1 MPLMDET
8 GPLVAILLAG
18 LVVLVAL
25 VGPKLSARLA
35 LSRAKHRSLAGH
47 SRLSRRIAALV
58 PRYAYDDAQFFRADD
73 AGTEIADR
81 RRAGFERLSR
91 QLRTTG
97 ARTLEPDRR
106 GRPAHLGPA
115 VHRELPRAL
124 PVQPARQGRV
134 AGGSFV
140 ASSHGVQVTDLD
152 GNRPLRSHRLLRR
165 EPAGLRLLQG
175 LHGARRPARRRAR
188 PGAGHLSVAG
198 RRQRRAAGADIGQ
211 GRGLVPHVGDGGG
224 HAGRAAGA
232 LSHQTLPSRALL
244 RRLSRLV
251 GRRAARRRQPG
262 ARPRHLHPGRHVRR
276 PPWPCCAAAR
286 DIACVLVNPVQA
298 MHPNLGAPADSTL
311 VHSRPDRSVDRAAYA
326 AWLKELRA
334 VCSARGIVLIFDEV
348 FLGFRLAPGGA
359 QEYFGVEADIVTY
372 GKTVGGGF
380 PIGVV
385 CGRHRF
391 MKRFR
396 DDRPA
401 DICFARGTFN
411 SHPYVMAAMNEFL
424 LHLET
429 PEMQALYRDLDAT
442 WDAAHCLAQSPARRA
457 RPAAAGGAALVGLDR
472 LLHGLVALQLDVPVL
487 PQGSGP
493 GVELDRHRPAD
504 VQPEFQRGRLRGGG
518 RALPRR
524 RRGDAPRRLV
534 RDRRARHR
542 QGHQAPHPARDAWPC
557 GRPSPSGW
565 GGVREAARR
574 GRKHHI
580 AAHEPLRPF
589 GPPPHRKRWGGTESM
604 P

>member
-1 MPLMDET
+1 MAGMFEN
-8 GPLVAILLAG
+8 GPLVAIVLAG

-58 PRYAYDDAQFFRADD
+58 PRYAYDDTQFFRADD

-81 RRAGFERLSR
+81 RRAAFERLSR
-91 QLRTTG
+91 QLRTSG
-97 ARTLEPDRR
+97 ARTLDRT
-106 GRPAHLGPA
+106 AEA
-115 VHRELPRAL
+115 VPNISDLQFTESYRVPFQFSSRVKAELPA
-124 PVQPARQGRV
+124 A
-134 AGGSFV
+134 SFV

-152 GNRPLRSHRLLRR
+152 GNARYDLTGSYGVNLLGYDFYKGCMER
-165 EPAGLRLLQG
+165 
-175 LHGARRPARRRAR
+175 GARRVGELGPVLGNY
-188 PGAGHLSVAG
+188 PSLVA
-198 RRQRRAAGADIGQ
+198 DN
-211 GRGLVPHVGDGGG
+211 
-224 HAGRAAGA
+224 
-232 LSHQTLPSRALL
+232 
-244 RRLSRLV
+244 
-251 GRRAARRRQPG
+251 AARLARISGKDEVSFHMSGTEAVMQAVRLARYHTKRSHLVRFCGAYHGWWGDVQPG
-262 ARPRHLHPGRHVRR
+262 VGNPVPAHDTCTLADMSEATLAVLRSR
-276 PPWPCCAAAR
+276 R

-385 CGRHRF
+385 CGQHRF

-429 PEMQALYRDLDAT
+429 PQMQALYRDLDAT
-442 WDAAHCLAQSPARRA
+442 WARRTASLNRRLGERGLPLQVAQLSSVWTVCYTASSRYNWMFQYYLREAGLALSWIGTGRLMFSLNFSEADFEAVAERFLAAAEAMRRDGWFETGALATDKAIKRRILREMLAHAFASARFIPPPRSRYGVDTSPNQSP
-457 RPAAAGGAALVGLDR
+457 
-472 LLHGLVALQLDVPVL
+472 
-487 PQGSGP
+487 
-493 GVELDRHRPAD
+493 
-504 VQPEFQRGRLRGGG
+504 
-518 RALPRR
+518 LPR
-524 RRGDAPRRLV
+524 
-534 RDRRARHR
+534 
-542 QGHQAPHPARDAWPC
+542 
-557 GRPSPSGW
+557 
-565 GGVREAARR
+565 
-574 GRKHHI
+574 
-580 AAHEPLRPF
+580 
-589 GPPPHRKRWGGTESM
+589 
-604 P
+604 